1 MTATN
6 DNANRMIDR
15 LVDRE
20 LADDDLRQLLQE
32 CEDNPSQW
40 RTMAL
45 AFVESQVMT
54 NELLTLRDAA
64 DRRVEFAPSPGQSSA
79 QSSHGRWS
87 NLFSIA
93 AIGLLVLGF
102 GFGLGKFSESS
113 SFDSQSPPNRV
124 VEFNPASPN
133 HALPTRVS
141 PTHGDDSFQFVVSD
155 PDGSWR
161 QVEIPLVTDAS
172 DLRNIGTRSFPKE
185 LIEQMERRGRMV
197 EQHRSFVPVILRDG
211 RDAIVPIDNM
221 RVKQKRYQ

>member
-1 MTATN
+1 
-6 DNANRMIDR
+6 
-15 LVDRE
+15 L
-20 LADDDLRQLLQE
+20 
-32 CEDNPSQW
+32 
-40 RTMAL
+40 
-45 AFVESQVMT
+45 
-54 NELLTLRDAA
+54 
-64 DRRVEFAPSPGQSSA
+64 
-79 QSSHGRWS
+79 

-113 SFDSQSPPNRV
+113 SFDDQSPPKRV
-124 VEFNPASPN
+124 VEFGPVGPA
-133 HALPTRVS
+133 HR
-141 PTHGDDSFQFVVSD
+141 DDSFQFVVSD

-161 QVEIPLVTDAS
+161 QVEVPLVTDVN
-172 DLRNIGTRSFPKE
+172 DMRNVGTRSFPKE